1 MNIIAVVAM
10 AGIAYMGLVHGFYR
24 SAQTLV
30 ICILAGAIAFGLLGP
45 TSGLVANDSPR
56 STWYYAADPFCL
68 WVLFCVAFL
77 VLRGLTAKLF
87 PNEPGFPPLLNQLGG
102 AVFGVATGYLVTGF
116 CVLLVQMLPTSPNL
130 LGYEAFKFDRGKE
143 ELPDSLTP
151 GRPLWFQW
159 DRGTLAFFGY
169 LSSHA
174 MGSGTTGLYR
184 RCGDVYPPADR
195 RAEDYEAALDT
206 DDVLYFYWYRRWE
219 FLGVSHEGPIRE
231 APRPT
236 ISSREGP
243 GLRIIK
249 GKSETLSGVSVR
261 LSLVED
267 RVANLSTFPQEKP
280 PAGHEFLLLTIS
292 FQPVVGRL
300 PRTIDS
306 SQFYLVDTL
315 GPRIENPMVLGY
327 AKAGQPQNHIVPE
340 YAKPSAM
347 TARGTKFN
355 IPSGRTDGFYLASGA
370 SFVFTETDQWEQRTL
385 AFIVPKQRSNDK
397 YRLNVHAQPP
407 AAAVTRAPATL
418 ETKPPAPKPAPAT
431 PAVMADFT
439 AKHTPI
445 KMGG

>member
-30 ICILAGAIAFGLLGP
+30 ICVLAGAIAFGLLGP

-87 PNEPGFPPLLNQLGG
+87 PNEPGFPPLLDQLGG

-116 CVLLVQMLPTSPNL
+116 CVLLVQMLPTSPDL
-130 LGYEAFKFDRGKE
+130 LGYEAFQFKRGE
-143 ELPDSLTP
+143 DVRDDSTTP
-151 GRPLWFQW
+151 GRPLWLQW

-174 MGSGTTGLYR
+174 MGSDETSLYR
-184 RCGDVYPPADR
+184 RRGDVYPPVNSR
-195 RAEDYEAALDT
+195 VEDYSPVLNE
-206 DDVLYFYWYRRWE
+206 DDFLYFYWYRRWE
-219 FLGVSHEGPIRE
+219 FFGVSSAGPIRE
-231 APRPT
+231 ASRP
-236 ISSREGP
+236 SRDGP

-249 GKSETLSGVSVR
+249 GQSETLSGVLVR
-261 LSLVED
+261 LGLVEN

-292 FQPVVGRL
+292 FQPVAGRL

-306 SQFYLVDTL
+306 SQFHLMDTL
-315 GPRIENPMVLGY
+315 GPRIENPMVLGH
-327 AKAGQPQNHIVPE
+327 AKAGRPQNYLVPE

-355 IPSGRTDGFYLASGA
+355 IPSGGTDGFYLASGA
-370 SFVFTETDQWEQRTL
+370 SFVFTEADQWEQRTL
-385 AFIVPKQRSNDK
+385 AFIVPKQRTNDK

-407 AAAVTRAPATL
+407 AAVATHVPATH

-431 PAVMADFT
+431 PATPA
-439 AKHTPI
+439 AKPP
-445 KMGG
+445 GS